1 MTGSSPHRT
10 PCAPLLPEMP
20 LSLQVF
26 ALAGAVAFVST
37 ALAVHIGPRMRALV
51 DTPRARHHHR
61 KPMPRIGGVA
71 LFAGFAAA
79 SALAYTSAPLSNP
92 ADERRIVGVLIG
104 CAFLFFIGLLDDWCE
119 LGWLP
124 QLLAQLGAAV
134 IAIGATVFIERFTN
148 PFSGDVVELHLWP
161 FVGPVLVFILTCF
174 WIVGMMNT
182 VNWLDGLD
190 GLAAGVGAIAAIL
203 FAVHMISLA
212 QQQVSLYALA
222 LAGACLGVLPFN
234 FNPARIFLGG
244 TGAMVLGYA
253 LATLSILAPAR
264 LATALLVMAVPITD
278 TAWQIFHRY
287 RRGASILHGDR
298 GHLHFRL
305 IDLGHSQR
313 RIVIGY
319 WVAAAAFGAL
329 SLTVSSQLIKLAALI
344 LLMTVTIFY
353 LSRLSRQ
360 DSLS

>member
-1 MTGSSPHRT
+1 
-10 PCAPLLPEMP
+10 MP

-26 ALAGAVAFVST
+26 ALAGGVALIGT
-37 ALAVHIGPRMRALV
+37 ALAARIGSRLRALV
-51 DTPRARHHHR
+51 DRPRSRHHHR
-61 KPMPRIGGVA
+61 QSLPRIGGVA

-79 SALAYTSAPLSNP
+79 SVLAYTAAPFSNP
-92 ADERRIVGVLIG
+92 ADAHRIIGVLAG
-104 CAFLFFIGLLDDWCE
+104 CAFLLPIGLIDDWLE

-124 QLLAQLGAAV
+124 QLFGQLGAAV
-134 IAIGATVFIERFTN
+134 IAISTTVFIERFTN
-148 PFSGDVVELHLWP
+148 PLSGDVVELHIWP
-161 FVGPVLVFILTCF
+161 FVGPVLVFIFTCF

-203 FAVHMISLA
+203 FAVHMRSLG

-222 LAGACLGVLPFN
+222 LAGACIGVLPFN
-234 FNPARIFLGG
+234 FSPARVFLGG
-244 TGAMVLGYA
+244 TGAMILGYG

-278 TAWQIFHRY
+278 TAWQILHRY

-305 IDLGHSQR
+305 IDRGHSQR

-319 WVAAAAFGAL
+319 WVAAASFGAL
-329 SLTVSSQLIKLAALI
+329 SLTISSQLVKLAVFI
-344 LLMTVTIFY
+344 LLITVTAVY
-353 LSRLSRQ
+353 LARLSRQ
-360 DSLS
+360 DSLT